1 MTAHITQS
9 LDQTPGS
16 FDSTAE
22 NSDSNGSRGRRVCYP
37 AYQSAPRGLLWGKS
51 PMMWRA
57 EVLPLPCPLL
67 NLVHSVSMASP
78 WRRGGCYSLTPS
90 VGIVSSVR
98 SGKACL
104 LGCLRLL
111 FHCCDKTSWPRQH
124 IKESVSFGHESSR
137 LSWQAGLVLGLTS

>member
-51 PMMWRA
+51 PMTWRA

-104 LGCLRLL
+104 LRCLSYFFIGVIRHHGQGSISKKV
-111 FHCCDKTSWPRQH
+111 FHLGMRAHNC
-124 IKESVSFGHESSR
+124 
-137 LSWQAGLVLGLTS
+137 LS